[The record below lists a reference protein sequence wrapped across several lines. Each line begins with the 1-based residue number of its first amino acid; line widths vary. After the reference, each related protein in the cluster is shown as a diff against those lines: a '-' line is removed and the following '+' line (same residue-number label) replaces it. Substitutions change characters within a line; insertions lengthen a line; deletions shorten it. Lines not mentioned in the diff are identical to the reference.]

1 MNLAKMAW
9 RNVWRRKR
17 RTLIT
22 AFSIGF
28 GVLLAATFTGMAV
41 YMYGNMIDASAATG
55 FGHVTIEAEGYNRTP
70 TLDKRLSNTD
80 TLRDKVMS
88 EPQVVAVMTRI
99 MGQAMFASAVKS
111 VGGMFVAIDPTQES
125 AQYNLLIRQL
135 KQGEVF
141 SSRDGQ
147 GVVVGNKLAEKLN
160 LQLGK
165 KLVYTTTDAKGEI
178 VSEIA
183 RVSGIFSTGVAEIDA
198 GLVLLPID
206 RVRKV
211 LGYGHDEA
219 TLLAVMLDDQRK
231 AERVRDS
238 LQQRVGGQ
246 NREVL
251 SWRETQ
257 ADLAGMI
264 TIDSSSNYISQFLI
278 ALLIAA
284 GVLNTLLMSVLERK
298 REFGVMM
305 AIGMSARQLFRLVIV
320 ESVWLA
326 MIGLFVGVLLTLP
339 WYWYLDVY
347 GLDFSSML
355 GGEDYSVSGVL
366 VDPVVRLKLYMETVV
381 VILTTVFGLAILSGI
396 YPAWSAGRTPPIE
409 SLRTI

>member
-1 MNLAKMAW
+1 MNLLKIAW

-70 TLDKRLSNTD
+70 TLDKRLSGAQA
-80 TLRDKVMS
+80 LRQRVMM
-88 EPQVVAVMTRI
+88 EPDVTAVMTRI

-111 VGGMFVAIDPTQES
+111 VGGMFLAIDPAQES
-125 AQYNLLIRQL
+125 AKFNLLIRL
-135 KQGEVF
+135 IKQGKVF
-141 SSRDGQ
+141 ADKEGN
-147 GVVVGNKLAEKLN
+147 GVVVGKKLAQKLN
-160 LQLGK
+160 LRLGK
-165 KLVYTTTDAKGEI
+165 KLVYTTTDANGEI

-183 RVSGIFSTGVAEIDA
+183 RVSGIFSSGVAEIDA

-211 LGYGHDEA
+211 LGYRSDEA
-219 TLLAVMLDDQRK
+219 TLLALMLEDQRK
-231 AERVRDS
+231 AETVRDR
-238 LQQRVGGQ
+238 LKVELGG
-246 NREVL
+246 NGWEIL
-251 SWRETQ
+251 SWRQTQ
-257 ADLAGMI
+257 ADLAGLI
-264 TIDSSSNYISQFLI
+264 TIDSSSNYISQFLV

-305 AIGMSARQLFRLVIV
+305 AIGMSAKQLFRLVIV

-326 MIGLFVGVLLTLP
+326 IIGLLVGILITAP

-347 GLDFSSML
+347 GLDFSSMV

-366 VDPVVRLKLYMETVV
+366 VDPIVRIKLYTKSTLL
-381 VILTTVFGLAILSGI
+381 ILSAVFGLAILSGI
-396 YPAWSAGRTPPIE
+396 YPAWRAGRIPPIE

>member
-1 MNLAKMAW
+1 MNLATMAW

-22 AFSIGF
+22 AVSIGF

-70 TLDKRLSNTD
+70 TLDKRLTNSAA
-80 TLRDKVMS
+80 LRV
-88 EPQVVAVMTRI
+88 QVLQEHGVDAVMTRI

-111 VGGMFVAIDPTQES
+111 VGGMFLAIDPQQES
-125 AQYNLLIRQL
+125 AKFNLLIRL
-135 KQGEVF
+135 TKQGEVF
-141 SSRDGQ
+141 SSKDGK

-160 LQLGK
+160 LALGK
-165 KLVYTTTDAKGEI
+165 KLVYTTTDARGEI

-211 LGYGHDEA
+211 LGYQADEA
-219 TLLAVMLDDQRK
+219 TLLAVMLADQRQ
-231 AERVRDS
+231 AEQVRDQMHEK
-238 LQQRVGGQ
+238 LAGQ
-246 NREVL
+246 GREIL
-251 SWRETQ
+251 SWRQTQ

-264 TIDSSSNYISQFLI
+264 TIDSSSNYISQFLV

-320 ESVWLA
+320 ESIWLA
-326 MIGLFVGVLLTLP
+326 IIGLLVGVLITTP

-347 GLDFSSML
+347 GLDFSTML
-355 GGEDYSVSGVL
+355 GGEDYSISGVL
-366 VDPVVRLKLYMETVV
+366 VDPVIRIKLYLESTLAILAVV
-381 VILTTVFGLAILSGI
+381 FALAILSGI
-396 YPAWSAGRTPPIE
+396 YPAWRAGRIPPIE